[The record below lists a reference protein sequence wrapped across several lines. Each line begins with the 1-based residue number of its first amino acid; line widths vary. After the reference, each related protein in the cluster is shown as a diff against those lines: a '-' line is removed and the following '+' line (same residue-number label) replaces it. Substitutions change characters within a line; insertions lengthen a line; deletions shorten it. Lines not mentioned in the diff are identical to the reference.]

1 MRIPKKV
8 RELPWPEP
16 FKGVDNMHFRVTVQ
30 QPVVDGER
38 LLVVTFTMNEAQ
50 KKAMRWTSASQKD
63 LRLVCSKKHRTAA
76 VLARGDRAYRR
87 VSLSSAMRDS
97 AGIHP
102 NICYPEIDEAAEAV
116 LTRWLGAKDKTGNHR
131 MPELAHWVEEAVEAE
146 TLAEK
151 QRRGEIMDEDV
162 ALCPSA
168 LPEGLVDYVR
178 RVVLEEDHVLLYK
191 KGGWR
196 GTCFCCRQE
205 VRAPAASDRFAQ
217 GKIDYCPACG
227 MRVRHV
233 LEGGA
238 LYAADSVDNVVTLQR
253 GLEDG
258 VLFLRE
264 WRLERDPTAQWEDI
278 SRWLRETARWILR
291 GDHAAKWQY
300 EVKYKVNMMR
310 SERFQLADWERMQNV
325 TDVYDGGYYFY
336 LPKNWKELVAGT
348 PLMYCPLPDF
358 LAGRGG
364 KRKCE
369 VNIMRMAVDWP
380 RYPAVEKLYKAGYV
394 RLVEERGLGIG
405 KEQRYALNWR
415 ADSIE
420 GAVRFPRR
428 LLKLL
433 APKDWT
439 AERVQ
444 TVRSLW
450 ARVADGW
457 FRETEIKP
465 FLDSG
470 MDLNMVGPAL
480 GFAPV
485 GRIAAWLD
493 RQRVLAK
500 ERFDRGEQERREAAK
515 KGGPVYYNRSFSDHT
530 EELFRDYLLDC
541 VTLGLDLHDREVLL
555 PKDLDAAHRRTIAQV
570 KHKANEPKRAE
581 FHKRAGKLEKWR
593 YEAGGLLI
601 RPAADADELIAEGA
615 SLHHCVGGYADRMAD
630 GETAIFFVR
639 RLDAPDEPYYTLELR
654 NQSVIQCRTLHNAS
668 YEMDQAVHD
677 FVTAWLRDVV
687 NGKRDKQKTNK
698 EDVA

>member
-16 FKGVDNMHFRVTVQ
+16 FTGIDSVHFRVTVQ
-30 QPVVDGER
+30 QPVADGER
-38 LLVVTFTMNEAQ
+38 LLVVTFTMNEARRN
-50 KKAMRWTSASQKD
+50 AMRWNSASGKD
-63 LRLVCSKKHRTAA
+63 LRLVCSRKHRTAA
-76 VLARGDRAYRR
+76 ILARGDRAYRR
-87 VSLSSAMRDS
+87 VSLTAAVYGSAAIR
-97 AGIHP
+97 P
-102 NICYPEIDEAAEAV
+102 EICYPEIDEAAEAV
-116 LTRWLGAKDKTGNHR
+116 LTRWLGAREETRNHR
-131 MPELAHWVEEAVEAE
+131 MPELARWVEEAIEAE

-196 GTCFCCRQE
+196 GTCFCCGQK
-205 VRAPAASDRFAQ
+205 VRAAWASDRFAQ
-217 GKIDYCPACG
+217 GKLGYCPACG
-227 MRVRHV
+227 MKVRHV

-238 LYAADSVDNVVTLQR
+238 LYAADAVDNVVTLQR

-278 SRWLRETARWILR
+278 SQWLRETARWMLR
-291 GDHAAKWQY
+291 GDHAAKWQH
-300 EVKYKVNMMR
+300 ETKYKVSMMQT
-310 SERFQLADWERMQNV
+310 ERLLLADWERMRNV
-325 TDVYDGGYYFY
+325 TEVYDGSYYFY
-336 LPKNWKELVAGT
+336 LPENWRELVAGT

-358 LAGRGG
+358 LAERG

-394 RLVEERGLGIG
+394 RLVEERGWGFG
-405 KEQRYALNWR
+405 REHRYAVNWR

-457 FRETEIKP
+457 FREAEIKP

-470 MDLNMVGPAL
+470 MDLNLVGPAL

-493 RQRVLAK
+493 GQRALAK
-500 ERFDRGEQERREAAK
+500 ERFDREEQERREAAK

-530 EELFRDYLLDC
+530 DELFRDYLLDC
-541 VTLGLDLHDREVLL
+541 VTLGLDLDDREVLL

-570 KHKANEPKRAE
+570 KHKANEAKRAE
-581 FHKRAGKLEKWR
+581 FHKRAGELERWR
-593 YEAGGLLI
+593 YEDGGLLI

-654 NQSVIQCRTLHNAS
+654 NKSVIQCRTLHNAS
-668 YEMDQAVHD
+668 YEANPAVHD

-687 NGKRDKQKTNK
+687 NGKKHKHKTNK
-698 EDVA
+698 EDAA

>member
-1 MRIPKKV
+1 MTVFYVLLYYVWRKRYEI
-8 RELPWPEP
+8 
-16 FKGVDNMHFRVTVQ
+16 KGKT
-30 QPVVDGER
+30 G
-38 LLVVTFTMNEAQ
+38 L
-50 KKAMRWTSASQKD
+50 
-63 LRLVCSKKHRTAA
+63 TAA
-76 VLARGDRAYRR
+76 VYG
-87 VSLSSAMRDS
+87 SAAIR
-97 AGIHP
+97 P
-102 NICYPEIDEAAEAV
+102 EICYPEIDEAAEAV
-116 LTRWLGAKDKTGNHR
+116 LTRWLGAREETRNHR
-131 MPELAHWVEEAVEAE
+131 MPELARWVEEAIEAE

-168 LPEGLVDYVR
+168 LPEGLEDYIR

-196 GTCFCCRQE
+196 GTCFCCGQK
-205 VRAPAASDRFAQ
+205 VRAEGASDRFAQ
-217 GKIDYCPACG
+217 GKLGYCPACG
-227 MRVRHV
+227 MKVRHV

-278 SRWLRETARWILR
+278 PRWLKETARWMLR
-291 GDHAAKWQY
+291 DSHVAKWQH
-300 EVKYKVNMMR
+300 ETKYKVSMMQT
-310 SERFQLADWERMQNV
+310 ERLLLAGWERMRNV

-336 LPKNWKELVAGT
+336 LPGSWKELVAGT
-348 PLMYCPLPDF
+348 PLAYCPLPDF
-358 LAGRGG
+358 LIEHG
-364 KRKCE
+364 KRRCE
-369 VNIMRMAVDWP
+369 ADVLRMAVDWP
-380 RYPAVEKLYKAGYV
+380 RYPAVEKLYKAGYM
-394 RLVEERGLGIG
+394 RLVEERGWGFG
-405 KEQRYALNWR
+405 KEHRYAVNWR

-439 AERVQ
+439 AECVQ

-457 FRETEIKP
+457 FREAEIKP

-470 MDLNMVGPAL
+470 MDLNLVGPAL
-480 GFAPV
+480 GYAPV
-485 GRIAAWLD
+485 VRIAAWLD
-493 RQRVLAK
+493 GQRALAK
-500 ERFDRGEQERREAAK
+500 ERFDREEQERREAAK
-515 KGGPVYYNRSFSDHT
+515 KGAAYYSRSFRDNT

-570 KHKANEPKRAE
+570 KHKANEAKRAE
-581 FHKRAGKLEKWR
+581 FHKRAGELERWQ
-593 YEAGGLLI
+593 YEDGGLLI

-654 NQSVIQCRTLHNAS
+654 NKSVIQCRTLHNAS
-668 YEMDQAVHD
+668 YEANPAVHD

-687 NGKRDKQKTNK
+687 NGKKHKHKTNK
-698 EDVA
+698 EDAA

>member
-16 FKGVDNMHFRVTVQ
+16 YTGAENIHFRVTVR
-30 QPVVDGER
+30 QPVADGER
-38 LLVVTFTMNEAQ
+38 LLVVTFTMNEARRN
-50 KKAMRWTSASQKD
+50 AMRWASIHRKD
-63 LRLVCSKKHRTAA
+63 LRLVCSKKQPSAA
-76 VLARGDRAYRR
+76 VLVRGDRAFRR
-87 VSLSSAMRDS
+87 GSLSEALYAA
-97 AGIHP
+97 AGTRP
-102 NICYPEIDEAAEAV
+102 DYCYPEIDEAAEAA
-116 LTRWLGAKDKTGNHR
+116 LARWLGAKEETGNHR
-131 MPELAHWVEEAVEAE
+131 MPELARYVEEAIAAE

-151 QRRGEIMDEDV
+151 KRRGEILDEDV
-162 ALCPSA
+162 ALCPST
-168 LPEGLVDYVR
+168 LPEGLVDYIR

-196 GTCFCCRQE
+196 GTCFCCRQK
-205 VRAPAASDRFAQ
+205 VRAPDASDRFAQ
-217 GKIDYCPACG
+217 GKVSYCPACG
-227 MRVRHV
+227 MKVRNV

-278 SRWLRETARWILR
+278 PRWLKETARWMLR
-291 GDHAAKWQY
+291 DSHVAKWQH
-300 EVKYKVNMMR
+300 ETKYKVSMMQ
-310 SERFQLADWERMQNV
+310 SERLSLADWERMRNV
-325 TDVYDGGYYFY
+325 TEAYDGGYYFY
-336 LPKNWKELVAGT
+336 LPENWKQLVAGT
-348 PLMYCPLPDF
+348 PLAYCPLPDF
-358 LAGRGG
+358 LAERG

-380 RYPAVEKLYKAGYV
+380 RYPAVEKFYKAGYV
-394 RLVEERGLGIG
+394 RLVEERGWGFG
-405 KEQRYALNWR
+405 KEHRYAVSWR

-433 APKDWT
+433 AAEDWT

-457 FRETEIKP
+457 FREAEIKP

-493 RQRVLAK
+493 GQRALAK
-500 ERFDRGEQERREAAK
+500 ERFDREEQERRQAAK
-515 KGGPVYYNRSFSDHT
+515 KGAAYYSRSFRDNT
-530 EELFRDYLLDC
+530 EEIFRDYLLDC
-541 VTLGLDLHDREVLL
+541 VTLGLDLDDRAVLL
-555 PKDLDAAHRRTIAQV
+555 PRDLNAAHRRTIAQV
-570 KHKANEPKRAE
+570 KHKANEAKRAE
-581 FHKRAGKLEKWR
+581 FHRRAEKLAAWR
-593 YEAGGLLI
+593 YEADGLLI

-630 GETAIFFVR
+630 GETDIFFVR
-639 RLDAPDEPYYTLELR
+639 RLDKPDEPYYTLELKDR
-654 NQSVIQCRTLHNAS
+654 RVVQCRTLHNAS
-668 YEMDQAVHD
+668 YEGNQAVYD
-677 FVTAWLRDVV
+677 FVAAWLRDVV
-687 NGKRDKQKTNK
+687 GGRKHKQKTNNRRN
-698 EDVA
+698 VA

>member
-16 FKGVDNMHFRVTVQ
+16 YTGAENIHFRVTVR
-30 QPVVDGER
+30 QPVADGER
-38 LLVVTFTMNEAQ
+38 LLVVTFTMNEARRN
-50 KKAMRWTSASQKD
+50 AMRWASVHRKD
-63 LRLVCSKKHRTAA
+63 LRLVCSKKQPSAA
-76 VLARGDRAYRR
+76 VLVRGDRAFQR
-87 VSLSSAMRDS
+87 VSLSKALYAA
-97 AGIHP
+97 AGTRP
-102 NICYPEIDEAAEAV
+102 DYCYPEISEADEAALA
-116 LTRWLGAKDKTGNHR
+116 RWLGTKEETGNHR
-131 MPELAHWVEEAVEAE
+131 MPELARYVEEAVEAE

-151 QRRGEIMDEDV
+151 KRRGEILDEDV
-162 ALCPSA
+162 ALCPST
-168 LPEGLVDYVR
+168 LPEGLVDYIE

-196 GTCFCCRQE
+196 GTCFCCRQK
-205 VRAPAASDRFAQ
+205 VRAPDASDRFAQ
-217 GKIDYCPACG
+217 GKVSYCPACG
-227 MRVRHV
+227 MKVRNV

-238 LYAADSVDNVVTLQR
+238 LYAADAVDNVVTLQR

-278 SRWLRETARWILR
+278 PRWLKETARWMLR
-291 GDHAAKWQY
+291 DSHVAKWQH
-300 EVKYKVNMMR
+300 ETKYKVSMMQ
-310 SERFQLADWERMQNV
+310 SERLSLADWERMRNV
-325 TDVYDGGYYFY
+325 TEAYDGGYYFY
-336 LPKNWKELVAGT
+336 LPGRWKKLVEGT
-348 PLMYCPLPDF
+348 PLAYCPLPDF
-358 LAGRGG
+358 LIERG
-364 KRKCE
+364 KRKCKAD
-369 VNIMRMAVDWP
+369 ILRMAVDWP

-394 RLVEERGLGIG
+394 RLVEERGWGFG
-405 KEQRYALNWR
+405 KKHRYAVNWR

-433 APKDWT
+433 APEDWT

-457 FRETEIKP
+457 FRETEIKA

-470 MDLNMVGPAL
+470 MDPNMVGPAL

-485 GRIAAWLD
+485 ERIAAWLD

-500 ERFDRGEQERREAAK
+500 ERFDREEQERREAAK
-515 KGGPVYYNRSFSDHT
+515 KGAAYYSRSFRDNT
-530 EELFRDYLLDC
+530 EEIFRDYLLDC
-541 VTLGLDLHDREVLL
+541 VSLGLDLNDRAVLL
-555 PKDLDAAHRRTIAQV
+555 PKDLNAAHRRTIAQV
-570 KHKANEPKRAE
+570 NHGANEAKRTE
-581 FHKRAGKLEKWR
+581 FHKRAEKLERWR

-630 GETAIFFVR
+630 GETAIFFIR
-639 RLDAPDEPYYTLELR
+639 RADEPDEPYYTLELR
-654 NQSVIQCRTLHNAS
+654 NQSVVQCRTLYNAG
-668 YEMDQAVHD
+668 YEGNQAVYD
-677 FVTAWLRDVV
+677 FVNAWLRDVV
-687 NGKRDKQKTNK
+687 GGRKHKQKTNNRRN
-698 EDVA
+698 VA

>member
-16 FKGVDNMHFRVTVQ
+16 YTGAENIHFRVTVR
-30 QPVVDGER
+30 QPVADGER
-38 LLVVTFTMNEAQ
+38 LLVVTFTMNEARRN
-50 KKAMRWTSASQKD
+50 AMRWASIHRKD
-63 LRLVCSKKHRTAA
+63 LRLVCSKKQPSAA
-76 VLARGDRAYRR
+76 VLVRGDRAFQR
-87 VSLSSAMRDS
+87 VSLSEALCAA
-97 AGIHP
+97 AGTRP
-102 NICYPEIDEAAEAV
+102 DYRYPEISEADEAALA
-116 LTRWLGAKDKTGNHR
+116 RWLAAKEETGNHR
-131 MPELAHWVEEAVEAE
+131 MPELARWVEEAVEAE

-151 QRRGEIMDEDV
+151 KRRGEILDEDV

-168 LPEGLVDYVR
+168 LPEGLVDYIR

-196 GTCFCCRQE
+196 GTCFCCRQK
-205 VRAPAASDRFAQ
+205 VRAPDASDRFAQ
-217 GKIDYCPACG
+217 GKVSYCPACG
-227 MRVRHV
+227 MKVRNV

-253 GLEDG
+253 GLDDG

-278 SRWLRETARWILR
+278 PRWLKETARWMLR
-291 GDHAAKWQY
+291 DSHVAKWQH
-300 EVKYKVNMMR
+300 EVKYKVSMMQ

-358 LAGRGG
+358 LAERG

-405 KEQRYALNWR
+405 KERRYAVNWR

-433 APKDWT
+433 APGDWT
-439 AERVQ
+439 AARVQ
-444 TVRSLW
+444 TARSLW

-457 FRETEIKP
+457 FREAEIKP

-493 RQRVLAK
+493 RQWALAK
-500 ERFDRGEQERREAAK
+500 ERFDREEQERREAAK
-515 KGGPVYYNRSFSDHT
+515 KGAAYYSRSFRDNT
-530 EELFRDYLLDC
+530 EEIFRDYLLDC
-541 VTLGLDLHDREVLL
+541 VTLGLDLNDRAVLL

-630 GETAIFFVR
+630 GETAIFLVR
-639 RLDAPDEPYYTLELR
+639 RLDAPDEPYYTLELKNR
-654 NQSVIQCRTLHNAS
+654 SVVQCRTLHNAS
-668 YEMDQAVHD
+668 YEGNQAVYD
-677 FVTAWLRDVV
+677 FVAAWLRDVV
-687 NGKRDKQKTNK
+687 GGRKHKQKTNNRRN
-698 EDVA
+698 VA

>member
-8 RELPWPEP
+8 RELLWPEP
-16 FKGVDNMHFRVTVQ
+16 FTGIDRMHFRVTVQ
-30 QPVVDGER
+30 QPVADGER
-38 LLVVTFTMNEAQ
+38 LLVVTFTMNGARRN
-50 KKAMRWTSASQKD
+50 AMRWTSASGKD

-76 VLARGDRAYRR
+76 ILIRGDRAYRR
-87 VSLSSAMRDS
+87 VSLTAAMYDS
-97 AGIHP
+97 AGIRP
-102 NICYPEIDEAAEAV
+102 EVCYPEIDEAAEAV
-116 LTRWLGAKDKTGNHR
+116 LTRWLGIRDETKNHR
-131 MPELAHWVEEAVEAE
+131 MPELARWVEEAVEAE

-151 QRRGEIMDEDV
+151 KRRGEIMDEDV

-168 LPEGLVDYVR
+168 LPEGLVDYIQ
-178 RVVLEEDHVLLYK
+178 RVVLEEDRVLLYK

-196 GTCFCCRQE
+196 GTCFCCRQK
-205 VRAPAASDRFAQ
+205 VRAPDASDRFAQ
-217 GKIDYCPACG
+217 GKVSYCPECG
-227 MRVRHV
+227 MKVRNV

-238 LYAADSVDNVVTLQR
+238 LYAADTVENVVTLQR

-278 SRWLRETARWILR
+278 PRWLKETARWMLR
-291 GDHAAKWQY
+291 DSHVAKWQH
-300 EVKYKVNMMR
+300 ETKYKVSMMQT
-310 SERFQLADWERMQNV
+310 ERLSLADWERMRNV

-336 LPKNWKELVAGT
+336 LPGSWKELVAGT
-348 PLMYCPLPDF
+348 PLAYCPLPDF
-358 LAGRGG
+358 LAERG
-364 KRKCE
+364 KRKCKTD
-369 VNIMRMAVDWP
+369 ILRMAVDWP
-380 RYPAVEKLYKAGYV
+380 RYPAVEKLYKAGYM
-394 RLVEERGLGIG
+394 RLVEERGWGFG
-405 KEQRYALNWR
+405 KEHRYAVNWR

-433 APKDWT
+433 APEDWT
-439 AERVQ
+439 AECVQ

-450 ARVADGW
+450 ARVADGR
-457 FRETEIKP
+457 FREAEIEP

-470 MDLNMVGPAL
+470 MDLKKVEAAL

-493 RQRVLAK
+493 KQRALEK
-500 ERFDRGEQERREAAK
+500 ERFDRVEQERREAAK
-515 KGGPVYYNRSFSDHT
+515 KGAAYYSRSFRDNM
-530 EELFRDYLLDC
+530 EEIFRDYLMDC

-570 KHKANEPKRAE
+570 KHRANEAMRAE
-581 FHKRAGKLEKWR
+581 FHKRAEKLERWR

-639 RLDAPDEPYYTLELR
+639 RSDAPEEPYYTLELR
-654 NQSVIQCRTLHNAS
+654 NQSVVQCRTLHNAS
-668 YEMDQAVHD
+668 YEANQAVYD

-687 NGKRDKQKTNK
+687 HRKTKRKTNK
-698 EDVA
+698 EDAA

>member
-16 FKGVDNMHFRVTVQ
+16 FTGIDRMHFRVTVQ
-30 QPVVDGER
+30 QPVADGER
-38 LLVVTFTMNEAQ
+38 LLVVTFTMNGARRN
-50 KKAMRWTSASQKD
+50 AMRWTSASGKD

-76 VLARGDRAYRR
+76 ILTRGDRAYRR
-87 VSLSSAMRDS
+87 VSLTAAMYGS
-97 AGIHP
+97 AGIRP
-102 NICYPEIDEAAEAV
+102 EVCYPEIDEAAEAV
-116 LTRWLGAKDKTGNHR
+116 LTRWLGARDETKNHR
-131 MPELAHWVEEAVEAE
+131 MPELARWVEEAVEAE

-151 QRRGEIMDEDV
+151 KRRGEIMDEDV

-168 LPEGLVDYVR
+168 LPEGLVDYIR
-178 RVVLEEDHVLLYK
+178 RVVLEEDRVLLYK

-196 GTCFCCRQE
+196 GTCFCCRQK
-205 VRAPAASDRFAQ
+205 VRAPDASDRFAQ
-217 GKIDYCPACG
+217 GKVSYCPACG
-227 MRVRHV
+227 MKVRNV

-238 LYAADSVDNVVTLQR
+238 LYAADTVENVVTLQR

-278 SRWLRETARWILR
+278 PRWLKETARWMLR
-291 GDHAAKWQY
+291 DSHVAKWQH
-300 EVKYKVNMMR
+300 ETKYKVSMMQT
-310 SERFQLADWERMQNV
+310 ERLSLADWERMRNV

-336 LPKNWKELVAGT
+336 LPGSWEELVTGT
-348 PLMYCPLPDF
+348 PLAYCPLPDF
-358 LAGRGG
+358 LAERG
-364 KRKCE
+364 KRKCKTD
-369 VNIMRMAVDWP
+369 ILRMAVDWP
-380 RYPAVEKLYKAGYV
+380 RYPAVEKLYKAGYM
-394 RLVEERGLGIG
+394 RLVEERGWGFG
-405 KEQRYALNWR
+405 KEHRYAVNWR

-433 APKDWT
+433 APEDWT

-450 ARVADGW
+450 ARVADGR
-457 FRETEIKP
+457 FREAEIEP

-470 MDLNMVGPAL
+470 MDLKKVGAAL

-493 RQRVLAK
+493 KQRALEK
-500 ERFDRGEQERREAAK
+500 ERFDRVEQERREAAK
-515 KGGPVYYNRSFSDHT
+515 KGAAYYSRSFRDNT
-530 EELFRDYLLDC
+530 EEIFRDYLLDC
-541 VTLGLDLHDREVLL
+541 VTLGLDLHDRGVLL
-555 PKDLDAAHRRTIAQV
+555 PKDLNAAHRRTIAQV
-570 KHKANEPKRAE
+570 KHKANEAKRAE
-581 FHKRAGKLEKWR
+581 FHKKAEKLEKWR

-639 RLDAPDEPYYTLELR
+639 RSDAPEEPYYTLELR
-654 NQSVIQCRTLHNAS
+654 NQSVVQCRTLHNAS
-668 YEMDQAVHD
+668 YEANQAVHD

-687 NGKRDKQKTNK
+687 HRKTKRKTNK
-698 EDVA
+698 EDAA

>member
-16 FKGVDNMHFRVTVQ
+16 FTGIDRMHFRVTVQ
-30 QPVVDGER
+30 QPVANGER
-38 LLVVTFTMNEAQ
+38 LLVVTFTMNGARRN
-50 KKAMRWTSASQKD
+50 AMRWTSASGKD

-76 VLARGDRAYRR
+76 ILTRGDRACRR
-87 VSLSSAMRDS
+87 VSLTAAVYGS
-97 AGIHP
+97 AGIRP
-102 NICYPEIDEAAEAV
+102 EVCYPEIDEAAEAV
-116 LTRWLGAKDKTGNHR
+116 LARWLGARDETKNHR
-131 MPELAHWVEEAVEAE
+131 MPELARWVEEAVEAE

-151 QRRGEIMDEDV
+151 KRRGEIMDEDV

-168 LPEGLVDYVR
+168 LPEGLVDYIE
-178 RVVLEEDHVLLYK
+178 RVVLEEDRVLLYK

-196 GTCFCCRQE
+196 GTCFCCRQK
-205 VRAPAASDRFAQ
+205 VRAPDASDRFVQ
-217 GKIDYCPACG
+217 GKVSYCPACG
-227 MRVRHV
+227 MKVRNV

-238 LYAADSVDNVVTLQR
+238 LYAADAVENVVTLQR

-278 SRWLRETARWILR
+278 PRWLKETARWMLR
-291 GDHAAKWQY
+291 DSHVAKWQR
-300 EVKYKVNMMR
+300 ERKVAVGMMR
-310 SERFQLADWERMQNV
+310 AERVPCHEWERVRSV
-325 TDVYDGGYYFY
+325 TEAYDGGFY
-336 LPKNWKELVAGT
+336 LYLPENWREIVAGT
-348 PLMYCPLPDF
+348 PLHYCPLEDF
-358 LAGRGG
+358 GRG
-364 KRKCE
+364 RRCE
-369 VNIMRMAVDWP
+369 ISALRMAVDWP

-394 RLVEERGLGIG
+394 RLVEERGWGFG
-405 KEQRYALNWR
+405 KEHRSAVNWR

-433 APKDWT
+433 APEDWT
-439 AERVQ
+439 AECVQ

-450 ARVADGW
+450 ARVADGR
-457 FRETEIKP
+457 FREAEIEP

-485 GRIAAWLD
+485 GRIAAWLN
-493 RQRVLAK
+493 RQRALEK
-500 ERFDRGEQERREAAK
+500 ERFDREEQERRAGRDK
-515 KGGPVYYNRSFSDHT
+515 NSIYYNRSFRDHT
-530 EELFRDYLLDC
+530 EELYRDYLMDC
-541 VTLGLDLHDREVLL
+541 VTLGLDLHDRGVLL
-555 PKDLDAAHRRTIAQV
+555 PKDLNAAQRRTIAQV
-570 KHKANEPKRAE
+570 KHRANEAKRAE
-581 FHKRAGKLEKWR
+581 FHKRAEKLERWR

-639 RLDAPDEPYYTLELR
+639 RSDAPEEPYYTLELR
-654 NQSVIQCRTLHNAS
+654 NQSVVQCRTLHNAS
-668 YEMDQAVHD
+668 YEANQAVHD
-677 FVTAWLRDVV
+677 FVTTWLRDVV
-687 NGKRDKQKTNK
+687 RGKKHKQKTNK
-698 EDVA
+698 EDAA

>member
-16 FKGVDNMHFRVTVQ
+16 FTGIDTMHFRVTVQ
-30 QPVVDGER
+30 RPVADGER
-38 LLVVTFTMNEAQ
+38 LLVVTFTMNEARRN
-50 KKAMRWTSASQKD
+50 ARRWTSASGKD

-76 VLARGDRAYRR
+76 ILAHGDRAYRR
-87 VSLSSAMRDS
+87 VSLSTAMYGSAATR
-97 AGIHP
+97 P
-102 NICYPEIDEAAEAV
+102 EICYPEIDDAAEAA
-116 LTRWLGAKDKTGNHR
+116 LTRWLGVREETRNHR
-131 MPELAHWVEEAVEAE
+131 MPELARWVEEAVEAE

-168 LPEGLVDYVR
+168 LPEGLVDYIR

-196 GTCFCCRQE
+196 GTCFCCRQK
-205 VRAPAASDRFAQ
+205 VRAPSASDRFAQ
-217 GKIDYCPACG
+217 GKVSYCPACG
-227 MRVRHV
+227 MKVRHV

-238 LYAADSVDNVVTLQR
+238 LYAADTVENVVTLQR
-253 GLEDG
+253 GLEGG

-278 SRWLRETARWILR
+278 PRWLKETARWMLR
-291 GDHAAKWQY
+291 DSHVAKWQH
-300 EVKYKVNMMR
+300 ETKYKVSMMQT
-310 SERFQLADWERMQNV
+310 ERLLLADWERMRNV
-325 TDVYDGGYYFY
+325 TDVYGGGYYFY
-336 LPKNWKELVAGT
+336 LPEKWQELVAGT
-348 PLMYCPLPDF
+348 PLAYCPLPDF
-358 LAGRGG
+358 LIERG
-364 KRKCE
+364 KRRCE
-369 VNIMRMAVDWP
+369 ADILRMAVDWP

-394 RLVEERGLGIG
+394 RLVEERGWGFG
-405 KEQRYALNWR
+405 KKHRYAVSWR

-433 APKDWT
+433 APRDWT

-457 FRETEIKP
+457 FREAEIKP

-493 RQRVLAK
+493 RQRGLA
-500 ERFDRGEQERREAAK
+500 EARFCREEQERREAAK
-515 KGGPVYYNRSFSDHT
+515 KGGPAYYNRSFSDHT

-570 KHKANEPKRAE
+570 KHKANEAKRAE
-581 FHKRAGKLEKWR
+581 FHKRAGELEKWR

-654 NQSVIQCRTLHNAS
+654 NQSVVQCRTLHNAG
-668 YEMDQAVHD
+668 YEANPAVLD

-687 NGKRDKQKTNK
+687 HGKKHKHKTNK
-698 EDVA
+698 EDAA

>member
-16 FKGVDNMHFRVTVQ
+16 FTGIDRMHFRVTVQ
-30 QPVVDGER
+30 QPVADGER
-38 LLVVTFTMNEAQ
+38 LLVVTFTMNGARRN
-50 KKAMRWTSASQKD
+50 AMRWTSASGKD

-76 VLARGDRAYRR
+76 ILTRGDRAFRR
-87 VSLSSAMRDS
+87 VSLSTAMSAS
-97 AGIHP
+97 AAVRP
-102 NICYPEIDEAAEAV
+102 EICYPEIDEAAETA

-131 MPELAHWVEEAVEAE
+131 MPELARWVEEAVEAE

-151 QRRGEIMDEDV
+151 KRRGEIMDEDV

-168 LPEGLVDYVR
+168 LPEGLVDYIR

-196 GTCFCCRQE
+196 GTCFCCRQK
-205 VRAPAASDRFAQ
+205 VRAPDASDRFAQ
-217 GKIDYCPACG
+217 GKVSYCPECG
-227 MRVRHV
+227 MTVRNV

-238 LYAADSVDNVVTLQR
+238 LYAADTVDNVVTLQR

-278 SRWLRETARWILR
+278 PRWLKETARWMLR
-291 GDHAAKWQY
+291 DSHVAKWQH
-300 EVKYKVNMMR
+300 ETKYKVSMMQT
-310 SERFQLADWERMQNV
+310 ERLSLADWERMRNV

-336 LPKNWKELVAGT
+336 LPSSWEELVAGT

-358 LAGRGG
+358 LAKRG

-369 VNIMRMAVDWP
+369 VNILRMAVDWP

-405 KEQRYALNWR
+405 KERRYAVNWR

-428 LLKLL
+428 LLKFL
-433 APKDWT
+433 APEDWT

-457 FRETEIKP
+457 FRETEIEP

-470 MDLNMVGPAL
+470 MDLNKVGPAL

-493 RQRVLAK
+493 RQRALAK
-500 ERFDRGEQERREAAK
+500 ERFDREEQERRETAK
-515 KGGPVYYNRSFSDHT
+515 KGGPVYFNRSFSDHT
-530 EELFRDYLLDC
+530 EELFRDYLMDC

-570 KHKANEPKRAE
+570 KHKTNEAKRAE
-581 FHKRAGKLEKWR
+581 FHKRAEKLEKRR

-601 RPAADADELIAEGA
+601 RPAADADELIAEGD

-639 RLDAPDEPYYTLELR
+639 RSDAPEEPYYTLELR
-654 NQSVIQCRTLHNAS
+654 NQSVVQCRTLHNAS
-668 YEMDQAVHD
+668 YEANQAVHD

-687 NGKRDKQKTNK
+687 NGKKHKHKTNK
-698 EDVA
+698 EDAT

>member
-16 FKGVDNMHFRVTVQ
+16 FTGIATMHFRVTVQ
-30 QPVVDGER
+30 RPVADGER
-38 LLVVTFTMNEAQ
+38 LLVVTFTMNEARRN
-50 KKAMRWTSASQKD
+50 AMRWTSASGKD

-76 VLARGDRAYRR
+76 ILARGDRAYRR
-87 VSLSSAMRDS
+87 VSLSTAMYGSAATR
-97 AGIHP
+97 P
-102 NICYPEIDEAAEAV
+102 EICYPEIDDAAEAA
-116 LTRWLGAKDKTGNHR
+116 LTRCLGVREETRNHR
-131 MPELAHWVEEAVEAE
+131 MPELARWVEEAVEAE

-168 LPEGLVDYVR
+168 LPEGLVDYIR

-196 GTCFCCRQE
+196 GTCFCCRQK

-217 GKIDYCPACG
+217 GKVSYCPACG
-227 MRVRHV
+227 MKVRHV

-238 LYAADSVDNVVTLQR
+238 LYAADTVENVVTLQR
-253 GLEDG
+253 GLEGG

-278 SRWLRETARWILR
+278 PRWLKETARWMLR
-291 GDHAAKWQY
+291 DSHVAKWQH
-300 EVKYKVNMMR
+300 ETKYQVSMMQT
-310 SERFQLADWERMQNV
+310 ERLLLADWERMRNV

-336 LPKNWKELVAGT
+336 LPEKWQELVAGT
-348 PLMYCPLPDF
+348 PLAYCPLPDF
-358 LAGRGG
+358 LIARG
-364 KRKCE
+364 KRRCE
-369 VNIMRMAVDWP
+369 ADILRMAVDWP

-394 RLVEERGLGIG
+394 RLVEERGWGFG
-405 KEQRYALNWR
+405 KEHRYAVSWR

-433 APKDWT
+433 APRDWT

-457 FRETEIKP
+457 FREAEIEP

-493 RQRVLAK
+493 GQRVLAK
-500 ERFDRGEQERREAAK
+500 EHFDREEQERREAAK
-515 KGGPVYYNRSFSDHT
+515 KGGPAYYNRSFSDHT

-541 VTLGLDLHDREVLL
+541 VTLGLELHDREVLL

-570 KHKANEPKRAE
+570 KHRANEAKRAE
-581 FHKRAGKLEKWR
+581 FHKRSEKLERWR

-601 RPAADADELIAEGA
+601 RPAADADELIAEGG

-654 NQSVIQCRTLHNAS
+654 NQSVVQCRSLYNAG
-668 YEMDQAVHD
+668 YEANPAVHD

-687 NGKRDKQKTNK
+687 HGKKHKHKTNK
-698 EDVA
+698 EDAA

>member
-16 FKGVDNMHFRVTVQ
+16 YTGAENIHFRVTVR

-38 LLVVTFTMNEAQ
+38 LLVVTFTMNEARRNT
-50 KKAMRWTSASQKD
+50 MRWASIHRKD
-63 LRLVCSKKHRTAA
+63 LRLVCSKKQPSAA
-76 VLARGDRAYRR
+76 VLVRGDRAFRR
-87 VSLSSAMRDS
+87 VSLSEALNEAVGTRPDY
-97 AGIHP
+97 
-102 NICYPEIDEAAEAV
+102 CYPEISEADEAALA
-116 LTRWLGAKDKTGNHR
+116 RWLGAKGETKNHR
-131 MPELAHWVEEAVEAE
+131 MPELARWVEEAVAAE

-151 QRRGEIMDEDV
+151 KRRGEILDEDV
-162 ALCPSA
+162 ALCPEE
-168 LPEGLVDYVR
+168 LPEGLVDYIR

-196 GTCFCCRQE
+196 GTCFCCRQK
-205 VRAPAASDRFAQ
+205 VRALDASDRFAQ
-217 GKIDYCPACG
+217 GKVSYCPACG
-227 MRVRHV
+227 MKVRNV

-278 SRWLRETARWILR
+278 PRWLKETARWMLR
-291 GDHAAKWQY
+291 DSHVAKWQH
-300 EVKYKVNMMR
+300 ETKYKVSMMQ
-310 SERFQLADWERMQNV
+310 SERFPLEDWERMRNV

-336 LPKNWKELVAGT
+336 LPENWKELVAGT
-348 PLMYCPLPDF
+348 PLAYCPLPDF
-358 LAGRGG
+358 LAERG

-380 RYPAVEKLYKAGYV
+380 RYPAVEKFYKAGYV
-394 RLVEERGLGIG
+394 RLVEERGWGFG
-405 KEQRYALNWR
+405 KEHRYAVSWR

-433 APKDWT
+433 APEDWT

-457 FRETEIKP
+457 FREAEIKP

-493 RQRVLAK
+493 GQRALAK
-500 ERFDRGEQERREAAK
+500 ERFDREEQERREAAK
-515 KGGPVYYNRSFSDHT
+515 KGAAYYSRSFRDNT
-530 EELFRDYLLDC
+530 EEMFRDYLLDC
-541 VTLGLDLHDREVLL
+541 ATLGLDLNDRAVLL
-555 PKDLDAAHRRTIAQV
+555 PKDLNAAHRRTIAQV
-570 KHKANEPKRAE
+570 KHKANEAKRAE
-581 FHKRAGKLEKWR
+581 FHRRAEKLAAWR
-593 YEAGGLLI
+593 YEADGLLI
-601 RPAADADELIAEGA
+601 RPAADADELIAEGGA
-615 SLHHCVGGYADRMAD
+615 LHHCVGGYADRMAD
-630 GETAIFFVR
+630 GETDIFFVR
-639 RLDAPDEPYYTLELR
+639 RLDAPDEPYYTLELKNR
-654 NQSVIQCRTLHNAS
+654 SVVQCRTLHNAS
-668 YEMDQAVHD
+668 YEGNQAVYD
-677 FVTAWLRDVV
+677 FVAAWLRDVV
-687 NGKRDKQKTNK
+687 GGRKHKQKTNNRRN
-698 EDVA
+698 VA